1 MMAKIGYARVS
12 SSDQDTSLQVAAL
25 QAAGCTIVQEETGS
39 GTKAATRPELQT
51 ALKIL
56 RPGDCLVVT
65 RIDRLARSI
74 GDLVQ
79 IVTSIESRGAA
90 LCCTEQ
96 PVDTSSAAG
105 RCFLQMLGVFAEFE
119 TAIRRDRQM
128 EGIARAKAR
137 GVYRGRKPVID
148 VAEVARLQGEGLGA
162 TAIARRLGIARA
174 SVYRV
179 LRFTAA

>member
-1 MMAKIGYARVS
+1 MQRIGYARVS
-12 SSDQDTSLQVAAL
+12 SADQDTAAQIAAL
-25 QAAGCTIVQEETGS
+25 HAAGCTIVRQETGS
-39 GTKAATRPELQT
+39 GTTTKGRTELQSV
-51 ALKIL
+51 LQFL

-79 IVTSIESRGAA
+79 IVATIEERGAA

-96 PVDTSSAAG
+96 PVDTSTAAG

-137 GVYRGRKPVID
+137 GVYRGRKPSID
-148 VAEVARLQGEGLGA
+148 AEEVAELKRCGFGA
-162 TAIARRLGIARA
+162 ASIARQLGIGRA

-179 LRFTAA
+179 LRSSPRK